1 MGVFRQFPY
10 SNFHEMNMDEIL
22 KILKTMQD
30 EWNATKTEW
39 ASYKDFIDNYF
50 ANLDVSEEIS
60 NKLNQMASDGSLA
73 LILEPNTVN
82 AVNAW
87 LTAHITNPTN
97 PVIDETLLIH
107 GAAAESASAGR
118 IVRSAMTTANGDNG
132 YEITNA
138 DMVAN
143 EIWDSSNGNHVYS
156 VNTRWVATPYML
168 YFPVKAGQPFKITLS
183 SDYTISI
190 NFYNE
195 MGEFVGHSEGTHIGW
210 IGYDAT
216 YIAFNVRRT
225 DNDTITGRVFTVY
238 IENLY
243 TEEVIHPDRINIFDD
258 IDVGF
263 YYDTTTGHGASSS
276 SLARTPIYKCD
287 DVGMFFTNVTSR
299 ITAVFWDKNK
309 NFLGFNSVENTE
321 TPYYAKL
328 RVIPENAYYV
338 GFTVHNTS
346 LTEFAIKQI
355 NSSGLT
361 IGDMSDSMK
370 YAIIK
375 NCYYYNDSLSSINSY
390 DACVLVNCDFD
401 TVYNLAD
408 SSGGITFI
416 DRESNVIDY
425 HPTYVSDMH
434 YGRRYERPADA
445 YITVIL
451 LKHGQFATNSG
462 AYFSLSYDTVEP
474 GTLKGKHVYCIGD
487 SITWLDSTDG
497 VAPDT
502 SLLAGFQ
509 KQIRRSGAIVDS
521 LGVNGGTLVDM
532 VGENSIYRG
541 LVNTDPDFTIYDE
554 IIIEGGLNDI
564 RVTAPIGTVANNYE
578 NPNVT
583 TSNVVG
589 AIGAI
594 IQMIRAENPTCN
606 IYLCTPLP
614 TGDANRNYAKMM
626 TYREAMIETATYWGV
641 PVIDLTTVAQRDI
654 ATASHAFTYD
664 GTHPNNEG
672 MEVIGKAITGAMIS
686 LYNMV

>member
-1 MGVFRQFPY
+1 MGIFRQFPY

-22 KILKTMQD
+22 KILREMED

-39 ASYKDFIDNYF
+39 NSYKEFIDNYF
-50 ANLDVSEEIS
+50 ANLDVSEEIFE
-60 NKLNQMASDGSLA
+60 KIDAMASDGSLA
-73 LILEPNTVN
+73 LLLQPNTVD

-87 LTAHITNPTN
+87 LNTHITQPTD
-97 PVIDETLLIH
+97 PLVDDSLLIH
-107 GAAAESASAGR
+107 GAVAESASAGR
-118 IVRSAMTTANGDNG
+118 IVRSAMTTANRDNG
-132 YEITNA
+132 YTLTNT

-143 EIWDSSNGNHVYS
+143 EIWDSTNGEHTYT
-156 VNTRWVATPYML
+156 VNTRWVSTPYML

-183 SDYTISI
+183 PDYTISV

-195 MGEFVGHSEGTHIGW
+195 KGEFVAHSEGIHIGW

-225 DNDTITGRVFTVY
+225 DNDTITGRIFSVY

-243 TEEVIHPDRINIFDD
+243 TEEIIHQDRINILDD

-263 YYDTTTGHGASSS
+263 YYDTTTGHGASASN
-276 SLARTPIYKCD
+276 LARTPIYKCT
-287 DVGMFFTNVTSR
+287 DVGMFFTNVASR
-299 ITAVFWDKNK
+299 VTAVFWDVNK
-309 NFLGFNSVENTE
+309 NFLGFHAVENTE
-321 TPYYAKL
+321 TPYYVKL

-346 LTEFAIKQI
+346 ITEFEIIQI

-361 IGDMSDSMK
+361 LGDMSDSMK

-375 NCYYYNDSLSSINSY
+375 NCYYYDDSLTLINSY

-401 TVYNLAD
+401 TIYNLAD
-408 SSGGITFI
+408 SSGSITFI
-416 DRESNVIDY
+416 DRDSNVIDY

-434 YGRRYERPADA
+434 YGRRFTRPSNA
-445 YITVIL
+445 YITIVL
-451 LKHGQFATNSG
+451 LKHGLFETNSG
-462 AYFSLSYDTVEP
+462 AYFSLSYDTSEP
-474 GTLKGKHVYCIGD
+474 GTLKGKQVLCIGD

-502 SLLAGFQ
+502 SLLAGYQ
-509 KQIRRSGAIVDS
+509 KQLRKSGAIVDS
-521 LGVNGGTLVDM
+521 VGVNGGTLVNM

-541 LVNTDPDFTIYDE
+541 LLNVDPDYTLYDD

-564 RVTAPIGTVANNYE
+564 RVTAPIGVVADTYE
-578 NPNVT
+578 DPNVT

-594 IQMIRAENPTCN
+594 IQMIRADNPTCN

-626 TYREAMIETATYWGV
+626 TYREAMIKTATYWGV

-654 ATASHAFTYD
+654 ATAPLAFTYD
-664 GTHPNNEG
+664 RTHPNNEG
-672 MEVIGKAITGAMIS
+672 MEIIGKAITSSMIS